1 MNNDLKKAQ
10 NDFEKYFFKQLNNV
24 VSGKTMENIEIL
36 NLSQEKKQELIQYR
50 NQIIIL
56 QSFSQKIY
64 QLQKLKIKGTY
75 E

>member
-56 QSFSQKIY
+56 QSSSQKIY

>member
-24 VSGKTMENIEIL
+24 VSGKTMEKIEIL

-64 QLQKLKIKGTY
+64 QLQKLKIKGTD